1 MPNDKTYQMMPLF
14 GEDGRVHYT
23 DETKSAFDQIGSQS
37 PDNRMSNK
45 EFLNLTK
52 RHNGNIGI
60 IPSNYR
66 NYVESRARNQ
76 SIFDR
81 IGNALAQTVGEI
93 IGGTIESAGSI
104 LALPSK
110 LFGDDEAYTRNFLE
124 QIGNSINEGTKEIF
138 PIYMTEQAQ
147 HGSLFDRMKG
157 GGYWAS
163 MVPSVLGSAASIM
176 LPARGA
182 SMLLGKAFRQAVN
195 LGSKSKYAKDLFK
208 LGTELQ
214 KGKAIARANKL
225 ADVYGS
231 AVIGRIL
238 DSSREAYGVYEEE
251 RQWFLDNYKN
261 YTEYDENG
269 NPILKMRGLEEV
281 PLTNETIER
290 LADQYADAAASRGY
304 WRSMSNIAYDI
315 VEWMNIIGTAKTLSN
330 ATRANIRKAMATGD
344 KFAIVRTLNAI
355 PQNERNQLLKSIG
368 GFAAGSL
375 TEMADEM
382 TMSIAMKEGAHSAR
396 KDFGL
401 LSDTDALTDF
411 GQRTG
416 SYLSDADIWTEGIGG
431 LLGGAGMQA
440 IMPFI
445 ETKLNK
451 KGIERDQMYV
461 KGIETAVE
469 SMRSGLDDIV
479 ESLANGDI
487 VGAKL
492 KEQETILNQIAA
504 NQLDGS
510 LELYKEM
517 LRNMSTSLKE
527 IQILKDKRDRNESLT
542 AEEQIALDKGESL
555 LANANYFEQ
564 TLNKIEAV
572 ESIYKDHFDSIK
584 GSNDKNEYEYHR
596 RLANLEAQKKL
607 NEIEISNITA
617 NPEEYAKREAKS
629 KEYLNNYIDNKYSN
643 ETERTNKKAALNE
656 YARQSANLES
666 TKEAIRIYDDII
678 SNLKIKIDE
687 IEKSI
692 ANASKDATPEQLLG
706 LKIALKG
713 ANSKLENNNK
723 TLKQLQT
730 TRDAAAKAIEE
741 LDINSDDKDAAKQ
754 AKTILANLTNP
765 KEAKEFFDK
774 RNVAIN
780 AELDYYLNG
789 DGYNNLKD
797 EIKLYEDEIK
807 ASNNK
812 DLMNELDTYKS
823 SESLQKDEAKFSNTD
838 ERLAAYKA
846 RLARL
851 QKQETDNK
859 AAIDR
864 QTAAINAEKER
875 QLKLDKDINDLKT
888 DDSSDK
894 PKIGSGTFGKSYT
907 DFKGIDSLSKEAS
920 DVYNSIISE
929 SQVLDTPISTII
941 NNRLKAK
948 NLSSK
953 DAMILNEIK
962 EFNANTERALDNS
975 FDTMTI
981 TDLRWIVIRLAAK
994 YSLFDNIFMAHRFK
1008 WNDAITGQEIEYV
1021 PNKTGGDVSAEL
1033 NDYLQHLSRYTAQ
1046 VLKAS
1051 GKPLPSFL
1059 ADEHFGL
1066 EETTK
1071 SDINKLT
1078 NKIIQEAKAI
1088 QTKFDLINDTIEDN
1102 LGRKNPKYALYVSIG
1117 GVEYRVLDTP
1127 NPRKDAGIRLEGF
1140 EGQINRYV
1148 LTPANMSN
1156 PNDDYILIAKH
1167 TGDSSRDQSLSPTG
1181 VYEAQQ
1187 SSTDDTVGAS
1197 PVALSY
1203 LLENGVGTIE
1213 STGYFLHGVAAAFT
1227 VISSEIE
1234 NIRNKY
1240 LNAIDPN
1247 PANFLKDST
1256 GARKEIINAIER
1268 VYGSKGIDLYMK
1280 LEANST
1286 GFIPSEGRSVE
1297 REIDDLNSK
1306 LDSNSINSAPRTE
1319 VTEDSSKANGITTE
1333 FQSDTIT
1340 ENQNDAP
1347 IEFVKA
1353 ANQPVID
1360 FKIEGVDLESIN
1372 EFLVALL
1379 SQNEANSALFD
1390 SNMLNTL
1397 LLVPKLLKHT
1407 KGSTKYDSDA
1417 FIKNLM
1423 NKYFTDGKLNKS
1435 EKLIIDTAIK
1445 LSNAVYINIDGN
1457 NNTIRLN
1464 DGSSAKTAV
1473 DALNELKSL
1482 YNKDSDWE
1490 LDMNSINIALN
1501 ASFESDFIS
1510 KMAQILTSDNNLNS
1524 DAIAIRLDETLRN
1537 KYALISQ
1544 DLGGI
1549 FIDNFNLFGSLV
1561 AFISDRSGF
1570 RTTKINYYDLINGM
1584 REYRGD
1590 NYKNLI
1596 PEIMSIINVT
1606 NFLKTE
1612 FGNRRDYYNAKFRE
1626 TKDNLYK
1633 ELYNNYNFFYEL
1645 IDTEATGSLPLNES
1659 QVIDFINRTPE
1670 IISKTYH
1677 EGLDITFDPNGAPE
1691 DILNNTITSNLG
1703 IYEILSDIS
1712 KGDEVSV
1719 IRTNLEENPNKAT
1732 YDIVINRNGK
1742 EYKLGSIPKLETIIE
1757 GIAYTVEG
1765 ANGQYYPRKFA
1776 FTDEMANIFAEYQR
1790 EIFRFMFHYDRAFK
1804 PRNNISAKDREDSE
1818 RNMEIIF
1825 DLFRK
1830 DRFKPLM
1837 NAFKELI
1844 YSNLTSK
1851 QIKNIL
1857 DSETLTSIVDSEYEG
1872 SVDGEIDIN
1881 NVALSFNQVYQICL
1895 DLFPAFR
1902 ITNSNMQSIINAN
1915 GIKKHFNDSINR
1927 HEMIFKN
1934 NQAIRNDIRMTGSNI
1949 FRISHIS
1956 SGRVLINDEGR
1967 AEDKEAKQGLPIMH
1981 HRNSLV
1987 KSIKPTKDVVD
1998 SKGKPRVQ
2006 IVYIDETGIARDPK
2020 TGGIIQNI
2028 NKFSSNHIGDIF
2040 IGNRQGISV
2049 VIPQTDEINTL
2060 FPTSPNTIMGSIT
2073 DETEEARINKLNKYN
2088 KYISDAIKEILA
2100 LNSGNI
2106 TEARLEIS
2114 NRLQNIIICSEKSS
2128 ATQDDIYFQSG
2139 NTADGSKRFVMMKTV
2154 LGEGKG
2160 KIAYHKFIQTYI
2172 DGREAIIHY
2181 TSGNKLDVS
2190 NYNGALNHPSYPHTI
2205 YYLDTPADVQKFNN
2219 KLNSIIPNMIRQF
2232 GLKDGAAVSKDSNDS
2247 SYTTGYIDPITGD
2260 QYEDIYEYYMATN
2273 AIYSDVAYIK
2283 NKYGNVVSNVSIS
2296 GNSPIKFSI
2305 ATKAFDNNSEV
2316 TQRFYDP
2323 VELLKTVQD
2332 NERYKE
2338 DWSSIAELS
2347 NILEYE
2353 AGINPVY
2360 VKHTVSRTQVFE
2372 KGEGS
2377 AQSVKTSTNIDGFY
2391 RNQFRIDVNY
2401 NWELANEEAH
2411 KGYLT
2416 RTLAHEMI
2424 HTYIMKFF
2432 NSTMRDINNPE
2443 KLAQREALIDYNNKE
2458 WQTWFEDFT
2467 KVITNTRQELAN
2479 KTDLNDREKFLKD
2492 MLRDG
2497 GIVNKLIQVITNEF
2511 TSINESISRKLEA
2524 RKNGAKV
2531 VINGQDAVSEI
2542 ITYALTDPRIFRLLN
2557 ELKSTTDRVEG
2568 SEDIETP
2575 TFWDKFKKVL
2585 LNIFQKIFGVID
2597 TKVKADSL
2605 MERLNDT
2612 INRIYNKDFR
2622 DMDSNITIS
2631 SIQWSL
2637 EAPGRE
2643 GDVVER
2649 GTSAETMVESPI
2661 LIETETKVQT
2671 EESIDTTIEED
2682 EDIDWDDDYVDIEGD
2697 LKLSMSLSNSS
2708 SIATNISKYLN
2719 DSVASLNKNTNFDET
2734 NKRIC

>member
-1 MPNDKTYQMMPLF
+1 MPNDKTYQTMPLF

-60 IPSNYR
+60 TPTNYR

-124 QIGNSINEGTKEIF
+124 QIGNSINEETKEMF

-375 TEMADEM
+375 AEMADEM

-411 GQRTG
+411 GQRVG

-440 IMPFI
+440 IMPYI
-445 ETKLNK
+445 ESKLNK
-451 KGIERDQMYV
+451 KDIERDQMYV
-461 KGIETAVE
+461 KGLETAVE

-492 KEQETILNQIAA
+492 KEQEAILNQIAA

-527 IQILKDKRDRNESLT
+527 IQTLKDKRDRNESLT

-572 ESIYKDHFDSIK
+572 ESIYKDHFDSIE

-617 NPEEYAKREAKS
+617 NPEEYAKREAES
-629 KEYLNNYIDNKYSN
+629 KEYLNNYVDNKYSN

-678 SNLKIKIDE
+678 SNLKTKINE

-692 ANASKDATPEQLLG
+692 ADASKDATPEQLLS

-723 TLKQLQT
+723 ILKQLQA
-730 TRDAAAKAIEE
+730 TRDTSAKAIEE

-754 AKTILANLTNP
+754 ARTMLANLINP

-774 RNVAIN
+774 RNIAIN

-851 QKQETDNK
+851 QKQEADNK
-859 AAIDR
+859 VAIDR

-929 SQVLDTPISTII
+929 SQVLDSPISTII

-962 EFNANTERALDNS
+962 EFNANIERALDNS

-1078 NKIIQEAKAI
+1078 NKIIQEAKRI

-1102 LGRKNPKYALYVSIG
+1102 LGRKNPKYTLYVSIG

-1127 NPRKDAGIRLEGF
+1127 NPRKDAGVRLEGF

-1167 TGDSSRDQSLSPTG
+1167 TESSSRDQSLSPTG
-1181 VYEAQQ
+1181 GYEAQQ
-1187 SSTDDTVGAS
+1187 SSTDETTV
-1197 PVALSY
+1197 
-1203 LLENGVGTIE
+1203 
-1213 STGYFLHGVAAAFT
+1213 
-1227 VISSEIE
+1227 
-1234 NIRNKY
+1234 
-1240 LNAIDPN
+1240 
-1247 PANFLKDST
+1247 LK
-1256 GARKEIINAIER
+1256 
-1268 VYGSKGIDLYMK
+1268 
-1280 LEANST
+1280 
-1286 GFIPSEGRSVE
+1286 
-1297 REIDDLNSK
+1297 
-1306 LDSNSINSAPRTE
+1306 TE
-1319 VTEDSSKANGITTE
+1319 VTEDSSKANGIITE
-1333 FQSDTIT
+1333 FQS
-1340 ENQNDAP
+1340 DAP

-1360 FKIEGVDLESIN
+1360 FKIEGVNLESIN

-1379 SQNEANSALFD
+1379 NQNEANSALFD

-1423 NKYFTDGKLNKS
+1423 NKYFTDGKLNKP
-1435 EKLIIDTAIK
+1435 EKLIIDAAIK

-1464 DGSSAKTAV
+1464 DGSSAKIAV
-1473 DALNELKSL
+1473 DALNELKGL
-1482 YNKDSDWE
+1482 YSKDSDWE
-1490 LDMNSINIALN
+1490 LDMNSINTALN

-1510 KMAQILTSDNNLNS
+1510 KMAQILTSDSSLNS
-1524 DAIAIRLDETLRN
+1524 DAIAIRLDETLHN

-1561 AFISDRSGF
+1561 AFISDKSGF
-1570 RTTKINYYDLINGM
+1570 RTTKINYYDLVNGM

-1633 ELYNNYNFFYEL
+1633 ELYNNYSFFYDL
-1645 IDTEATGSLPLNES
+1645 IDTEATEGLPLNES

-1677 EGLDITFDPNGAPE
+1677 EGLDITFNPNGAPE

-1719 IRTNLEENPNKAT
+1719 VRTNLEENPNKAT

-1757 GIAYTVEG
+1757 GIAYTIEG

-1881 NVALSFNQVYQICL
+1881 NVALSYNQIYQICL

-1956 SGRVLINDEGR
+1956 SGRVLINDEAR
-1967 AEDKEAKQGLPIMH
+1967 TEDKDAKQGLPIMH

-2073 DETEEARINKLNKYN
+2073 DETEDARINKLYKYN

-2139 NTADGSKRFVMMKTV
+2139 NTADGSKRFVMMKAV

-2160 KIAYHKFIQTYI
+2160 KIAYHKFIQTSI

-2219 KLNSIIPNMIRQF
+2219 KLNSIIPNMVRQF

-2247 SYTTGYIDPITGD
+2247 SYTTGYTDPITGD

-2283 NKYGNVVSNVSIS
+2283 NKYGDVVSNVSIS

-2332 NERYKE
+2332 DERYKE
-2338 DWSSIAELS
+2338 DWSSIEELS

-2360 VKHTVSRTQVFE
+2360 VKHTVSRNQVFE

-2377 AQSVKTSTNIDGFY
+2377 TKPVKTSTDIDGFY

-2622 DMDSNITIS
+2622 DMDSNVTIS
-2631 SIQWSL
+2631 SIQWNSV
-2637 EAPGRE
+2637 APGRE

-2649 GTSAETMVESPI
+2649 GTSAETMIESPI
-2661 LIETETKVQT
+2661 LTETETEIQT

-2682 EDIDWDDDYVDIEGD
+2682 EDIDWDDDYVDIKGD
-2697 LKLSMSLSNSS
+2697 LKLSMSLSMSLSDSS

-2719 DSVASLNKNTNFDET
+2719 DSIVSLNKNTNFDET

>member
-14 GEDGRVHYT
+14 GEDGRIHYT

-60 IPSNYR
+60 TPSNYR

-76 SIFDR
+76 STWDR

-110 LFGDDEAYTRNFLE
+110 LFGNDEAYTRNFLE
-124 QIGNSINEGTKEIF
+124 QIGNSINEGTKEMF

-163 MVPSVLGSAASIM
+163 IVPSVLGSAASIM

-182 SMLLGKAFRQAVN
+182 SLLLGKAFRNAVN

-375 TEMADEM
+375 AEMADEM
-382 TMSIAMKEGAHSAR
+382 TMSISMKEGAHSAR
-396 KDFGL
+396 RDFGL
-401 LSDTDALTDF
+401 LSDTDALADF
-411 GQRTG
+411 SQRVG

-440 IMPFI
+440 VMPYI
-445 ETKLNK
+445 ESKLNK

-461 KGIETAVE
+461 KGLETAVE

-479 ESLANGDI
+479 EALANGDI

-492 KEQETILNQIAA
+492 KEQEAILNQVAA

-517 LRNMSTSLKE
+517 LRNMSASLKE
-527 IQILKDKRDRNESLT
+527 IQTLKDKRDRNESLT

-555 LANANYFEQ
+555 LANADYFEQ

-572 ESIYKDHFDSIK
+572 ESIYKDHFDSIE
-584 GSNDKNEYEYHR
+584 GSNNKIEYEYHR

-607 NEIEISNITA
+607 NELEIANITA
-617 NPEEYAKREAKS
+617 NPDEYAKREAES
-629 KEYLNNYIDNKYSN
+629 KEYLNNYVDNKYSD
-643 ETERTNKKAALNE
+643 ETERTNKKAALSE
-656 YARQSANLES
+656 YARQSAILES

-678 SNLKIKIDE
+678 SNLKTKIDE

-723 TLKQLQT
+723 ILKQLQA

-754 AKTILANLTNP
+754 ARTMLANLTNP

-774 RNVAIN
+774 RNAAIN

-838 ERLAAYKA
+838 ERLAAYKS

-851 QKQETDNK
+851 QKQEADNK

-929 SQVLDTPISTII
+929 SQVLDSPISTII

-948 NLSSK
+948 NISSK
-953 DAMILNEIK
+953 DAMLLNEIK
-962 EFNANTERALDNS
+962 EFNANTEKALENS

-1046 VLKAS
+1046 VLKAN

-1078 NKIIQEAKAI
+1078 NKILREAKTI

-1102 LGRKNPKYALYVSIG
+1102 LGHKNPKYALYVSIG

-1181 VYEAQQ
+1181 GYEAQQ
-1187 SSTDDTVGAS
+1187 SSTDETTV
-1197 PVALSY
+1197 
-1203 LLENGVGTIE
+1203 
-1213 STGYFLHGVAAAFT
+1213 
-1227 VISSEIE
+1227 
-1234 NIRNKY
+1234 
-1240 LNAIDPN
+1240 
-1247 PANFLKDST
+1247 LK
-1256 GARKEIINAIER
+1256 
-1268 VYGSKGIDLYMK
+1268 
-1280 LEANST
+1280 
-1286 GFIPSEGRSVE
+1286 
-1297 REIDDLNSK
+1297 
-1306 LDSNSINSAPRTE
+1306 TE

-1333 FQSDTIT
+1333 FQSDTTT
-1340 ENQNDAP
+1340 ENQNDIP

-1353 ANQPVID
+1353 SNQPVID
-1360 FKIEGVDLESIN
+1360 FKIEGVNLESIN

-1423 NKYFTDGKLNKS
+1423 NKYFTDGKLNKP
-1435 EKLIIDTAIK
+1435 EKLIIDAAIK

-1524 DAIAIRLDETLRN
+1524 DVIAIRLDETLRN

-1645 IDTEATGSLPLNES
+1645 IDTEATGGLPLNES

-1677 EGLDITFDPNGAPE
+1677 EGLDITFNPNGAPE

-1703 IYEILSDIS
+1703 IYEILSDIN

-1719 IRTNLEENPNKAT
+1719 VRTNLEENPNKAT

-1872 SVDGEIDIN
+1872 STNGEIDIN

-2088 KYISDAIKEILA
+2088 KYISNAIKEILA

-2139 NTADGSKRFVMMKTV
+2139 NTVDGSKRFVMMKTV

-2160 KIAYHKFIQTYI
+2160 KIAYHKFIQTSI

-2205 YYLDTPADVQKFNN
+2205 YYLDTPSDVQKFNN
-2219 KLNSIIPNMIRQF
+2219 KLNSIIPNMVRQF

-2247 SYTTGYIDPITGD
+2247 SYTTGYTDPITGD

-2283 NKYGNVVSNVSIS
+2283 NKYGDVVSNVSIS

-2377 AQSVKTSTNIDGFY
+2377 AQPVKTSTDIDGFY

-2432 NSTMRDINNPE
+2432 NSTIRDINNPE

-2458 WQTWFEDFT
+2458 WQAWFEDFT
-2467 KVITNTRQELAN
+2467 KAIANTRQELAD

-2557 ELKSTTDRVEG
+2557 ELQSTNDRVEG
-2568 SEDIETP
+2568 SEDIEIP

-2622 DMDSNITIS
+2622 DMDSNVTIS
-2631 SIQWSL
+2631 SIRWSL

-2643 GDVVER
+2643 GDVVES
-2649 GTSAETMVESPI
+2649 GTSAETTVESPI
-2661 LIETETKVQT
+2661 LTETETKVQT

-2697 LKLSMSLSNSS
+2697 LKLSMSLSDSS